1 MTDAEA
7 TSPRDS
13 SRGSIV
19 DAAAQLLREH
29 GSRAVTTRAVAEAAG
44 VQAPT
49 IYRLFG
55 DKDGLID
62 AVAERVMAD
71 YVAAKRDP
79 AAGEGDPVGSLR
91 IAWLEHIEFGLANK
105 DLFAILNAPGRTLV
119 SPATAAGADVLRS
132 RISSLARAG
141 LLQVSEERA
150 LGMFRS
156 AGNGAITTLLSAE
169 PDARD
174 AGLAE
179 AMFDAVVQ
187 AAVVDVPTRPQRDD
201 LATTVAFAT
210 VVPELPALSDTE
222 KALLAEWVG
231 RSIAASS

>member
-71 YVAAKRDP
+71 YVAAKKISVQDD
-79 AAGEGDPVGSLR
+79 GEPLEALR
-91 IAWLEHIEFGLANK
+91 TSWLEHIEFNLANP
-105 DLFAILNAPGRTLV
+105 DLFTILNAPGRSL
-119 SPATAAGADVLRS
+119 SSAATAEGADILRL
-132 RISSLARAG
+132 RIRRLAAAG

-150 LGMFRS
+150 LGLFRS
-156 AGNGAITTLLSAE
+156 AGNGATMTLLSMPAE
-169 PDARD
+169 ARD
-174 AGLAE
+174 RGLA
-179 AMFDAVVQ
+179 ASIFDAVVQ
-187 AAVVDVPTRPQRDD
+187 IAIVDAPARQSRSEV
-201 LATTVAFAT
+201 ATAVAFAT
-210 VVPELPALSDTE
+210 LVPALPALSDTE